1 MTEASQKALEILR
14 DPNQFKW
21 YVIPFLAFIFYI
33 YTVEVEKKN
42 WNIVL
47 AGLAFWGMDW
57 FNEIWNSLVF
67 HFTGYAPV
75 WGAPGGNT
83 AFLILIGL
91 NIEITFMFSVSGI
104 IWSKMLLPDK
114 KSKILGIPNRVFIA
128 IIGSIFCVVIEC
140 ILNAVKVLTWD
151 YSWWNLGAPWLIFL
165 IGYMPFFIM
174 AFWVFDMKSIK
185 SKLIAVSAIWGTVI
199 LSLIV
204 FIPVLKWI

>member
-1 MTEASQKALEILR
+1 MSEASQRALEILR
-14 DPNQFKW
+14 DPNQFTW
-21 YVIPFLAFIFYI
+21 YVIPFLAIIFYI
-33 YTVEVEKKN
+33 YTVEIEKKN

-57 FNEIWNSLVF
+57 INEIWNSLVF

-114 KSKILGIPNRVFIA
+114 KAKILGIPNRAFFAIA
-128 IIGSIFCVVIEC
+128 GSIFCVIIEC
-140 ILNAVKVLTWD
+140 VLNAAKVLTWD
-151 YSWWNLGAPWLIFL
+151 YSWWNLGAPWLVFL
-165 IGYMPFFIM
+165 IGYLPFFIM

-185 SKLIAVSAIWGTVI
+185 NKLITVGIIWGVV
-199 LSLIV
+199 LVSLVV
-204 FIPVLKWI
+204 FIPILNWI